1 MSDRAE
7 GGRARARLRSH
18 VIRRHRARRR
28 IARLDRRAHSLGW
41 WVAVLFMIGSALFA
55 VGSLPA
61 FADAVDPRVVGVT
74 FFVGSIFF
82 TSAGYLQYV
91 QVINAADGRTSGRI
105 VLLAWQPDHVDWWA
119 ASIQSIGTVLFNI
132 STFAALLTTLS
143 IEQEDR
149 LVWAPDMFG
158 SVAFLIASS
167 LAWFEVCRWWALR
180 PREYSWW
187 VVALNLAGSIAFQI
201 SAIAAFVRPTTG
213 ELVNVPVANL
223 GTFVG
228 AVCFFVGAF
237 LLIPEMRREAGAM
250 AG

>member
-1 MSDRAE
+1 
-7 GGRARARLRSH
+7 
-18 VIRRHRARRR
+18 VIQRHRARRR
-28 IARLDRRAHSLGW
+28 IAGLDQRAHSLGW

-55 VGSLPA
+55 LGSLPA
-61 FADAVDPRVVGVT
+61 FADAVDPRVLGAT
-74 FFVGSIFF
+74 FFIGSIFF

-91 QVINAADGRTSGRI
+91 QVINAVDGRTSRRI
-105 VLLAWQPDHVDWWA
+105 VLLAWQPHHVDWWA

-143 IEQEDR
+143 VQQEDR

-158 SVAFLIASS
+158 SVAFLLASS

-180 PREYSWW
+180 PREYPWW
-187 VVALNLAGSIAFQI
+187 VVALNLLGSIAFQI
-201 SAIAAFVRPTTG
+201 SAIGAFVRPATG

-228 AVCFFVGAF
+228 ALCFFVGAF
-237 LLIPEMRREAGAM
+237 LLIPEMRREAATT

>member
-1 MSDRAE
+1 
-7 GGRARARLRSH
+7 
-18 VIRRHRARRR
+18 
-28 IARLDRRAHSLGW
+28 
-41 WVAVLFMIGSALFA
+41 VAVLFMIGSALFA
-55 VGSLPA
+55 VGSFPA

-82 TSAGYLQYV
+82 TAGGYLQYV
-91 QVINAADGRTSGRI
+91 QVISAVDGRTPSRT
-105 VLLAWQPDHVDWWA
+105 VLLAWQPDHIDRWA

-132 STFAALLTTLS
+132 STFGALLTTLS
-143 IEQEDR
+143 VKQEDR

-158 SVAFLIASS
+158 SVAFLVASS
-167 LAWFEVCRWWALR
+167 LAWFEVCRWWAFR

-201 SAIAAFVRPTTG
+201 SAVAAFIRPATG

-228 AVCFFVGAF
+228 AVCFLAGAF
-237 LLIPEMRREAGAM
+237 LLIPEMRREASAIG
-250 AG
+250 G

>member
-1 MSDRAE
+1 MKP
-7 GGRARARLRSH
+7 RL
-18 VIRRHRARRR
+18 
-28 IARLDRRAHSLGW
+28 W
-41 WVAVLFMIGSALFA
+41 WIGVLFMIGST
-55 VGSLPA
+55 A
-61 FADAVDPRVVGVT
+61 FALGSAPFYAELFEPAVVGVT

-91 QVINAADGRTSGRI
+91 QVVNAGDGRASRRT

-143 IEQEDR
+143 VRQEDR

-158 SVAFLIASS
+158 SVAFLVASS
-167 LAWFEVCRWWALR
+167 LAWFEVCRWWVVH

-201 SAIAAFVRPTTG
+201 SAVAAFVRPATG

-223 GTFVG
+223 GTFLG

-237 LLIPEMRREAGAM
+237 LLIPEMRREAGAI

>member
-1 MSDRAE
+1 M
-7 GGRARARLRSH
+7 
-18 VIRRHRARRR
+18 IRRHPARRR
-28 IARLDRRAHSLGW
+28 IARLSRRAHSLGW

-55 VGSLPA
+55 VGSFPA

-91 QVINAADGRTSGRI
+91 QVVNAGDGRASRRT

-143 IEQEDR
+143 IRQEDR

-158 SVAFLIASS
+158 SVAFLVASS
-167 LAWFEVCRWWALR
+167 LAWFEVCRWWALH

-201 SAIAAFVRPTTG
+201 SAVAAFVRPATG

-223 GTFVG
+223 GTFLG

-237 LLIPEMRREAGAM
+237 LLIPEMRREAGAI